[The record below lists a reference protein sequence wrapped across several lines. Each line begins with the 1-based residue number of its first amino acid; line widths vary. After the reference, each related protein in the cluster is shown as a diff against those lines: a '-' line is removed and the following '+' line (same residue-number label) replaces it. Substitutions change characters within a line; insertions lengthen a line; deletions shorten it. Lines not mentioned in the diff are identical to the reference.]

1 MNPRITKKN
10 HKICSRNLPL
20 ASKYALQISEVL
32 SGPWTLV
39 NFKYQSLPDVTI
51 EIIFQSFLDVYSL
64 FKALNK

>member
-1 MNPRITKKN
+1 M
-10 HKICSRNLPL
+10 H
-20 ASKYALQISEVL
+20 EVL
-32 SGPWTLV
+32 DGPWTLV